1 MAVPDTENTVHK
13 RANFGMMG
21 NDAINKLNN
30 DNDVKIL
37 VVGSNSQ
44 TGIGKTT
51 FAIELA
57 RFLDQSGEQW
67 DAGDKAFID
76 IDDYIQ
82 AHLEYSK
89 GSCLL
94 LDEIEAG
101 ADSRRATSHDNVN
114 LSQAWQTMRARNIA
128 TIATTPSMSTVDN
141 RMLELADYWVLVKS
155 RGIAQPFEIRVN
167 DFTGKIQRKPMNTN
181 KKGIGEHL
189 TFPDLPDDDSDKTY
203 LDSIKDE
210 MLRGLTE
217 ESKKVPYPEHKERLE
232 KAVETAMREKRNQ
245 LMTQIYRSEEID
257 ASMKAIGNMPAV
269 DLTQPSVS
277 DVVNHNT
284 WDPEEAEYV

>member
-1 MAVPDTENTVHK
+1 MATNPDNTVRK
-13 RANFGMMG
+13 YNGFGTMG
-21 NDAINKLNN
+21 SHAVDKLHS

-37 VVGSNSQ
+37 VVGANSQ

-57 RFLDQSGEQW
+57 RFLDQTTEPW
-67 DAGDKAFID
+67 DAREKAFIE
-76 IDDYIQ
+76 IDEYIQ
-82 AHLEYSK
+82 AHLDYAK

-128 TIATTPSMSTVDN
+128 TIATSPSMSTVDN
-141 RMLELADYWVLVKS
+141 RMLELADYWVLVRR

-167 DFTGKIQRKPMNTN
+167 DFNGKVQRKPINTN
-181 KKGIGEHL
+181 KDGVGEHV
-189 TFPDLPDDDSDKTY
+189 TFPDLPDGDRDKEY
-203 LDSIKDE
+203 LDEIKDN

-217 ESKKVPYPEHKERLE
+217 QSKKVPYPEHREKIE
-232 KAVETAMREKRNQ
+232 KAVETGLREKRNQ
-245 LMTQIYRSEEID
+245 MMVQVYKSEEID
-257 ASMKAIGNMPAV
+257 SSMSALGNLPAV
-269 DLTQPSVS
+269 NLTQPSVS
-277 DVVNHNT
+277 DIING
-284 WDPEEAEYV
+284 WDETETEHV